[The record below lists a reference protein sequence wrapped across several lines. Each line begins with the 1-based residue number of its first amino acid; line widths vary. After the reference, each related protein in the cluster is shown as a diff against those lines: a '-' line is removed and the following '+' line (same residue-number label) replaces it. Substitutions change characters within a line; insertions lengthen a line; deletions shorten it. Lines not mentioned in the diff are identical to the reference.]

1 MDNRE
6 LFDRD
11 KLIHQLQGIHS
22 DQPAHEAQAAHSAQ
36 PPTVYGAERA
46 ELERRAADGLEA
58 QKRLQEATKAA
69 ESGKI
74 TILKGLQT
82 GEDVHR
88 LFLVALD
95 TISRASDDAA
105 FRVQTIGLL
114 RTVYAG
120 AFGNV
125 PALRDELEAVE
136 GRTERLRAYLSRE
149 DIDQRDRE
157 IARRALAEHERKAA
171 QLREQINATA

>member
-1 MDNRE
+1 MPLDFSSIYRISE
-6 LFDRD
+6 V
-11 KLIHQLQGIHS
+11 QEEA
-22 DQPAHEAQAAHSAQ
+22 PAHEVQQIAI
-36 PPTVYGAERA
+36 TTAERA

-58 QKRLQEATKAA
+58 QKRLQEATKAT
-69 ESGKI
+69 ESGKN
-74 TILKGLQT
+74 TILKGLQA

-105 FRVQTIGLL
+105 FRVQTIELL

-157 IARRALAEHERKAA
+157 TARRALAEHERKAA
-171 QLREQINATA
+171 QLREQISA

>member
-1 MDNRE
+1 MPLDFSA
-6 LFDRD
+6 LDRIS
-11 KLIHQLQGIHS
+11 IHDEHDAQQIYS
-22 DQPAHEAQAAHSAQ
+22 IQPTTITA
-36 PPTVYGAERA
+36 AERL
-46 ELERRAADGLEA
+46 ELERRAADGLDA
-58 QKRLQEATKAA
+58 QKRLQEATKAT

-74 TILKGLQT
+74 TILKGLQA

-125 PALRDELEAVE
+125 PALRDELEAVQK
-136 GRTERLRAYLSRE
+136 RTERLRAYLAKG
-149 DIDQRDRE
+149 DISERDRE
-157 IARRALAEHERKAA
+157 AARRALAEHERKAA
-171 QLREQINATA
+171 QLREQISA